1 MKRVIPLVLSAVVLF
16 ALAAFATQSAPP
28 VKQPAVASQASDTKQ
43 AASCQRCGDGYCAPS
58 CENEFTCPKD
68 CKPSPS
74 KAARPAG
81 K

>member
-1 MKRVIPLVLSAVVLF
+1 MKRLIPLALAVVVVF
-16 ALAAFATQSAPP
+16 ALAAFTAPP
-28 VKQPAVASQASDTKQ
+28 AQQAQPAVVTPQQETKQ

-68 CKPSPS
+68 CKST
-74 KAARPAG
+74 K